1 MGLALMEVE
10 NYDRE
15 MEELIVIYF
24 KDRCILI
31 IIYGILN
38 KILYNILSTC

>member
-1 MGLALMEVE
+1 MEVE

-24 KDRCILI
+24 IGRCILI

-38 KILYNILSTC
+38 KILCNILSTC

>member
-24 KDRCILI
+24 IDRCILI
-31 IIYGILN
+31 VIYGILN
-38 KILYNILSTC
+38 KILCNILSTC